1 MPGAFKV
8 LETHDLVS
16 LVEGDIFVSSM
27 QMLVNPVNTVGVMGR
42 GLALQFK
49 NMYPEMFL
57 IYCE

>member
-16 LVEGDIFVSSM
+16 LVEVDIFVSSM

>member
-1 MPGAFKV
+1 MPGAFTV

-16 LVEGDIFVSSM
+16 LVVGDIFASSM
-27 QMLVNPVNTVGVMGR
+27 QTLVNPVNTVGVMGR

-49 NMYPEMFL
+49 NTYPEMFL